1 MKFPDNCNMY
11 EVNAT
16 TTLAIYSAVVKG
28 TPNSSVLT
36 ISSSVLSQTAH
47 DAIVKSFDALEYGR
61 DACAFA
67 LTRAPSEALEGIVL
81 GAFDLRTLVEGI
93 DPLCLIATDEAA
105 VNLLGEAYRMA
116 LPFHV
121 EFSLMGRHTITFR
134 SFESLLETESGKQKA
149 WKLFK
154 SCAR

>member
-28 TPNSSVLT
+28 TPNSSVLV
-36 ISSSVLSQTAH
+36 ISSQTLSQTAH

-67 LTRAPSEALEGIVL
+67 LTRTSSETSEGIVL

-93 DPLCLIATDEAA
+93 DPLCLIATDESAA
-105 VNLLGEAYRMA
+105 SLLGEAYRLT

-134 SFESLLETESGKQKA
+134 DLESLLKTDQGKQKA
-149 WKLFK
+149 WRLFK
-154 SCAR
+154 SCTR